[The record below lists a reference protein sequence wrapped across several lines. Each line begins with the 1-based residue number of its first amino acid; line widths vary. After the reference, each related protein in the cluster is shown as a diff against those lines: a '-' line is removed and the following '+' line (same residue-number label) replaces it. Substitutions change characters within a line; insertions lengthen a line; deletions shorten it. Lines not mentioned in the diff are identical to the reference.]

1 MTWSRPPLVG
11 SPRARSLRGTS
22 SGGTLVVLGAEQ
34 APPRSAR
41 AGSGDGTDV
50 GDGVDGPAE
59 LAADFDLTRRPVS
72 GELPALLGQAAAI
85 AASDAGSPLVLVAA
99 DLEMSS
105 VGLLDVLD
113 ASDVTCA
120 AVLDGASVADR
131 RGAPAAVRVSE
142 AGRQV
147 VSVAAAGHVVT
158 RPTGYAVGVLRVRAA
173 DRPAL
178 AAALSAAAAAAAAAE
193 AAEAAQASQAAGA
206 RGGWGGAAPFDV
218 ALLAAVR
225 AGVLV
230 RAVTLSHQSV
240 RRGDWQAPGAAG
252 SAWQQRLRAAS
263 RGNDGLFSTVAIRPL
278 SRRLTAYGLGRD
290 WSPNVVTAVSLALGL
305 AACAAVATGWWWA
318 WLLGAVL
325 LQASLVV
332 DCVDG
337 EIARFTRRSNPLG
350 GWLDAVSD
358 RVKEFTMVAALA
370 WVAAR
375 RGSDLWWL
383 AVLVL
388 AVLAARHVEDHAYAM
403 RRRAQLL
410 GAPGWPEHPAVGGL
424 GNGLR
429 DGLGNGLGNGLGDE
443 LRDGSGIGDGGP
455 EDAPTDVPAPP
466 GARAR
471 RVRAIKQVLHLP
483 IAERYLIMSVGLLT
497 MSPAVVLWALGVA
510 SVIAFGWTQ
519 TGRLLRAV
527 TRRDGFL
534 GDRPDRQ
541 LADLCDLAVV
551 PRPSGRGRL
560 AWQVPALLLA
570 IETAALLLAAGGDL
584 TARAAAYAWLAVVCW
599 HVYDNVYRLRETGR
613 GSATWLR
620 RGTGLEVRVVVLALI
635 GGALAEPAPALLA
648 GAVVLAALYVAESAV
663 GWRAHLRPQEG
674 RG

>member
-1 MTWSRPPLVG
+1 
-11 SPRARSLRGTS
+11 LRGTS
-22 SGGTLVVLGAEQ
+22 AGGTLLVIGSE
-34 APPRSAR
+34 PGSAR
-41 AGSGDGTDV
+41 AV
-50 GDGVDGPAE
+50 GVAGVDAE
-59 LAADFDLTRRPVS
+59 DAWGLAADYDLAPRRLAGGVA
-72 GELPALLGQAAAI
+72 EVLAEAASL
-85 AASDAGSPLVLVAA
+85 AASDAGSPLVIVAA
-99 DLEMSS
+99 DLVTSP
-105 VGLLDVLD
+105 VALLDLLD
-113 ASDVTCA
+113 ASDLTCA
-120 AVLDGASVADR
+120 AVVEGAAVAD
-131 RGAPAAVRVSE
+131 GTDAPARVRVSE
-142 AGRQV
+142 AGRRV
-147 VSVAAAGHVVT
+147 VSVGAAGHVVT
-158 RPTGYAVGVLRVRAA
+158 RPTGYAVGLLRVRAA
-173 DRPAL
+173 DRAALGAAL
-178 AAALSAAAAAAAAAE
+178 ADAAAAANEPANAANGPANEPANAE
-193 AAEAAQASQAAGA
+193 AAAC
-206 RGGWGGAAPFDV
+206 GWHDAEPFDV

-225 AGVLV
+225 AGLPV
-230 RAVTLSHQSV
+230 RAVSLTHQSV
-240 RRGDWQAPGAAG
+240 RRGSWQVSGSPG
-252 SAWQQRLRAAS
+252 SPWQQRLRAAS
-263 RGNDGLFSTVAIRPL
+263 RGNDGLFSTLAIRPL

-290 WSPNVVTAVSLALGL
+290 WSPNAVTAVSLVLGL
-305 AACAAVATGWWWA
+305 AACAAVATGLWWA

-388 AVLAARHVEDHAYAM
+388 AVLAVRHVEDHAFAM

-410 GAPGWPEHPAVGGL
+410 GAPGWPEHPVVGGL
-424 GNGLR
+424 GDASSL
-429 DGLGNGLGNGLGDE
+429 
-443 LRDGSGIGDGGP
+443 GDGGP
-455 EDAPTDVPAPP
+455 EGAPTEVPGPP
-466 GARAR
+466 GARER

-497 MSPAVVLWALGVA
+497 MSPAVVLWALGIA
-510 SVIAFGWTQ
+510 SLIAFGWTQ
-519 TGRLLRAV
+519 TGRLMRAV
-527 TRRDGFL
+527 TRRDGL
-534 GDRPDRQ
+534 RPDRPDRQ
-541 LADLCDLAVV
+541 LADLCDLAVL

-570 IETAALLLAAGGDL
+570 VETAALLLAAGADV

-635 GGALAEPAPALLA
+635 GGALSEPAPGLII
-648 GAVVLAALYVAESAV
+648 GAVVLAGLYAAESAV
-663 GWRAHLRPQEG
+663 GWRTHLRPQEG

>member
-1 MTWSRPPLVG
+1 VTWSRPPLVG
-11 SPRARSLRGTS
+11 SPRARALRGTS
-22 SGGTLVVLGAEQ
+22 RGGTLLVLGAHP
-34 APPRSAR
+34 APPAAV
-41 AGSGDGTDV
+41 AGDDAEAA
-50 GDGVDGPAE
+50 AE
-59 LAADFDLTRRPVS
+59 LAADYDLAPRRLTGAVA
-72 GELPALLGQAAAI
+72 EVLAEAADVAT
-85 AASDAGSPLVLVAA
+85 SDGGSPLVLVAA
-99 DLEMSS
+99 DLVTSP
-105 VGLLDVLD
+105 VALLDVLD

-120 AVLDGASVADR
+120 AVVEGADVPDR
-131 RGAPAAVRVSE
+131 VGAPAGVRVSE
-142 AGRQV
+142 AGRRV
-147 VSVAAAGHVVT
+147 VSVGAAGHVVT
-158 RPTGYAVGVLRVRAA
+158 RPTGYAVGILRVRAA
-173 DRPAL
+173 DR
-178 AAALSAAAAAAAAAE
+178 AALGAALRGAAE
-193 AAEAAQASQAAGA
+193 AAAA
-206 RGGWGGAAPFDV
+206 GGWGCDAEPFDV

-225 AGVLV
+225 ADVPV
-230 RAVTLSHQSV
+230 RAVSLTHQRV
-240 RRGDWQAPGAAG
+240 RRGAWEAPGASG
-252 SAWQQRLRAAS
+252 SPWQQRLRAAS
-263 RGNDGLFSTVAIRPL
+263 RGNDGLFSTLAIRPL
-278 SRRLTAYGLGRD
+278 SRKLTAYGLERD

-305 AACAAVATGWWWA
+305 AACAAVATGLWWA
-318 WLLGAVL
+318 WVLGAVL

-410 GAPGWPEHPAVGGL
+410 AAPGWPEHPVVGGL
-424 GNGLR
+424 GDPSRL
-429 DGLGNGLGNGLGDE
+429 
-443 LRDGSGIGDGGP
+443 GDGGP
-455 EDAPTDVPAPP
+455 EGDSTAVATPP
-466 GARAR
+466 GAPAR
-471 RVRAIKQVLHLP
+471 RVRAVKQVLHLP
-483 IAERYLIMSVGLLT
+483 IAERYLIMSLGLLT
-497 MSPAVVLWALGVA
+497 MSPAVVLWALGIA

-527 TRRDGFL
+527 TRRDGF
-534 GDRPDRQ
+534 RPEHPDGQ
-541 LADLCDLAVV
+541 LADLCDLAVL

-560 AWQVPALLLA
+560 AWQTPALLLA
-570 IETAALLLAAGGDL
+570 VETAALLLAAGADV

-613 GSATWLR
+613 GCATWLR

-635 GGALAEPAPALLA
+635 GGALTAPALALII
-648 GAVVLAALYVAESAV
+648 GAAVLAAFYAAESAV
-663 GWRAHLRPQEG
+663 GWSNHLRPQEG

>member
-1 MTWSRPPLVG
+1 
-11 SPRARSLRGTS
+11 
-22 SGGTLVVLGAEQ
+22 
-34 APPRSAR
+34 
-41 AGSGDGTDV
+41 
-50 GDGVDGPAE
+50 
-59 LAADFDLTRRPVS
+59 
-72 GELPALLGQAAAI
+72 
-85 AASDAGSPLVLVAA
+85 
-99 DLEMSS
+99 
-105 VGLLDVLD
+105 
-113 ASDVTCA
+113 
-120 AVLDGASVADR
+120 
-131 RGAPAAVRVSE
+131 
-142 AGRQV
+142 
-147 VSVAAAGHVVT
+147 
-158 RPTGYAVGVLRVRAA
+158 
-173 DRPAL
+173 
-178 AAALSAAAAAAAAAE
+178 
-193 AAEAAQASQAAGA
+193 
-206 RGGWGGAAPFDV
+206 V

-225 AGVLV
+225 AGVPV

-252 SAWQQRLRAAS
+252 SPWQQRLRAAS
-263 RGNDGLFSTVAIRPL
+263 RGNDGLFSTLAIRPL

-375 RGSDLWWL
+375 RDSDLWWL

-403 RRRAQLL
+403 RRRAQLVDT
-410 GAPGWPEHPAVGGL
+410 PGWPEHPVVAGL
-424 GNGLR
+424 G
-429 DGLGNGLGNGLGDE
+429 DGLGDGQGL
-443 LRDGSGIGDGGP
+443 GDGGP
-455 EDAPTDVPAPP
+455 AGAPTEVPRPP
-466 GARAR
+466 GKHAR
-471 RVRAIKQVLHLP
+471 RVRAVKQVLHLP

-519 TGRLLRAV
+519 SGRLLRAV
-527 TRRDGFL
+527 TCRDGFR

-541 LADLCDLAVV
+541 LADLCDLAVL
-551 PRPSGRGRL
+551 PRPTGRGRL

-570 IETAALLLAAGGDL
+570 IETAALLLAAGADV

-599 HVYDNVYRLRETGR
+599 HVYDNVYRLRETGL

-635 GGALAEPAPALLA
+635 GGALAEPALALLV
-648 GAVVLAALYVAESAV
+648 GAAVLAVLYAAESAV
-663 GWRAHLRPQEG
+663 GWRSHLRPQEG

>member
-11 SPRARSLRGTS
+11 SPRARALRGTS
-22 SGGTLVVLGAEQ
+22 AGGTLLVLGAEPA
-34 APPRSAR
+34 APAAASA
-41 AGSGDGTDV
+41 ADGGDGGDG
-50 GDGVDGPAE
+50 GDGVSG
-59 LAADFDLTRRPVS
+59 LAVDYDLTPRPLS
-72 GELPALLGQAAAI
+72 GELPAVLAQAAAI
-85 AASDAGSPLVLVAA
+85 ATSDAASPLVLVAA
-99 DLEMSS
+99 DLVMSP

-113 ASDVTCA
+113 ASDITCA
-120 AVLDGASVADR
+120 AVLDGPSVADR
-131 RGAPAAVRVSE
+131 DGAPAVVRVSE
-142 AGRQV
+142 AGRRV
-147 VSVAAAGHVVT
+147 VSVAAAGRVVT
-158 RPTGYAVGVLRVRAA
+158 GPTGYAVGVLRVRAA

-178 AAALSAAAAAAAAAE
+178 GAALAE
-193 AAEAAQASQAAGA
+193 AAEAAATEAAATAGA
-206 RGGWGGAAPFDV
+206 RAGWDDSAPFDA

-225 AGVLV
+225 TGLPV
-230 RAVTLSHQSV
+230 RAVTLTHQGV
-240 RRGDWQAPGAAG
+240 KRGDWQAPGAAG
-252 SAWQQRLRAAS
+252 SPWQQRLRAAS

-370 WVAAR
+370 WGAAR

-410 GAPGWPEHPAVGGL
+410 GAPGWPEHPVVAGLGGGLVDGPEGGL
-424 GNGLR
+424 GG
-429 DGLGNGLGNGLGDE
+429 GLGDGQA
-443 LRDGSGIGDGGP
+443 LGDGGP
-455 EDAPTDVPAPP
+455 EGAPTEVPPPP

-471 RVRAIKQVLHLP
+471 RVRAVKQVLHLP

-519 TGRLLRAV
+519 SGRLLRAV
-527 TRRDGFL
+527 TRRDGFR

-541 LADLCDLAVV
+541 LADLCDLAVL
-551 PRPSGRGRL
+551 PRPTGRGRL
-560 AWQVPALLLA
+560 SWQVPALLLA
-570 IETAALLLAAGGDL
+570 IETAALLLAAGADV

-635 GGALAEPAPALLA
+635 GGALTEPALALLA
-648 GAVVLAALYVAESAV
+648 GAAVLAVLYAAESAV

-674 RG
+674 SG